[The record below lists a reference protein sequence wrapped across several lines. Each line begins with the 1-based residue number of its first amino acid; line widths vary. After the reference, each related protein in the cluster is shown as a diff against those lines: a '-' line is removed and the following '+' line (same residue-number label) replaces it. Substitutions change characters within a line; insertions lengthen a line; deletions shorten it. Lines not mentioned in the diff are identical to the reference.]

1 MNRLMTGTA
10 LLLILGA
17 APLAPAE
24 LASAPRT
31 FAAPKRGPRRP
42 APPPPPKRPIDPLR
56 PSALA
61 PARPAY
67 RAA

>member
-17 APLAPAE
+17 APLTPAE
-24 LASAPRT
+24 LGGAPRT
-31 FAAPKRGPRRP
+31 FAASKRGPRRP
-42 APPPPPKRPIDPLR
+42 APPPPPKPPIDPQR

-67 RAA
+67 LAA

>member
-17 APLAPAE
+17 APAPPAE
-24 LASAPRT
+24 LGAGRA

-42 APPPPPKRPIDPLR
+42 APPPPPKPPIDPQR

-67 RAA
+67 LAS